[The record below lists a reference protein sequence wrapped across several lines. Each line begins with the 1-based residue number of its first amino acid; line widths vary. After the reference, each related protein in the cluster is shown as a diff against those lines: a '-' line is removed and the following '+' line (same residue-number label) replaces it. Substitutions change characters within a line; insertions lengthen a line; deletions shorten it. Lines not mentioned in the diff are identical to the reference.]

1 MVITPTRQEITAAS
15 NDEAD
20 QLLNAVVEEMQHLAG
35 QEGTCGILVTKTGPG
50 QFTVE
55 LSEDVPFG
63 VTEETTG

>member
-1 MVITPTRQEITAAS
+1 MAITPIRQEITAGS

-20 QLLNAVVEEMQHLAG
+20 QLLNAVVEEMQQLASS
-35 QEGTCGILVTKTGPG
+35 EGHYGILVTKTGPG
-50 QFTVE
+50 KFTVE